1 MNGYS
6 YSAINTYQRC
16 PKQYEFKFGYKIQRK
31 KKNLALFNGIN
42 AHEMMKEFFLALQ
55 NNAADGMNLQQ
66 RKDEAWA
73 CVEEWADDQSETG
86 YLFEDELASA
96 ERELGVIKQVVR
108 NYIDQY
114 AEEWEILH
122 VEEEFIL
129 MLDTGDVI
137 TFTPDLVVRDRNGAV
152 WIVDHKT
159 TSGTVEEGLPFGDQ
173 QALLYFAGVQALYP
187 ETAGFIFSRMRKKL
201 PTQPRLAK
209 TGKTRVADV
218 ARIDTTYEILRDFL
232 QDKAPGLLSDPVH
245 QRRLAQLRDA
255 GNRFFWTEQVYVN
268 ETAVQSVINDAAFVL
283 NQIKQSDTL
292 DHYPRHLLESRG
304 YRDCRKC
311 EFRPLCQAQ
320 LLGWS
325 TTELLFEEYEPRDPK
340 NPYEEDTDGQD

>member
-16 PKQYEFKFGYKIQRK
+16 PKQYEFKFVHKIQRK
-31 KKNLALFNGIN
+31 TKNLALFDGIN
-42 AHEMMKEFFLALQ
+42 AHEFLKEFFLALQ
-55 NNAADGMNLQQ
+55 RGAS
-66 RKDEAWA
+66 KDEAWESVLLTA
-73 CVEEWADDQSETG
+73 EDAVDQNV
-86 YLFEDELASA
+86 LFEDELATIGRQVDMILA
-96 ERELGVIKQVVR
+96 VIK
-108 NYIDQY
+108 NYVDQY
-114 AEEWEILH
+114 SEEWEILH
-122 VEEEFIL
+122 VEEEFVL
-129 MLDTGDVI
+129 LLSNGDVI

-159 TSGTVEEGLPFGDQ
+159 TSGTVEDGLPFGDMQ
-173 QALLYFAGVQALYP
+173 SMLYFAGVQSLYP

-232 QDKAPGLLSDPVH
+232 QDKAPGLLSDQVH
-245 QRRLAQLRDA
+245 QRRLAELRDQ

-268 ETAVQSVINDAAFVL
+268 DHAVNDVIDDASYVL
-283 NQIKQSDTL
+283 DQIKQSVTL
-292 DHYPRHLLESRG
+292 ERYPRHLLESRG
-304 YRDCRKC
+304 YKDCRRC
-311 EFRPLCQAQ
+311 EFQPICQAQ

-340 NPYEEDTDGQD
+340 NPYEEDTDG